1 MYGNAIVITNKM
13 KSTRGMTLVEL
24 LIVFT
29 IMGLLVSLVAPS
41 STKLLDKARAQEEW
55 LVLDRTI
62 DSLAFRAFA
71 DGKYVELAA
80 EDQTLQWK
88 IDGKPAGALALG
100 YLRFEK
106 DQIVVISPNGFADLD
121 EIVVFQGDRPR
132 ALRLN
137 RWLGIRG

>member
-1 MYGNAIVITNKM
+1 MIAKKTR
-13 KSTRGMTLVEL
+13 SPRGMTLVEL

-55 LVLDRTI
+55 LVLDRTV

-80 EDQTLQWK
+80 KDHMLQWT
-88 IDGKPAGALALG
+88 IGGKPAGVLALG

-106 DQIVVISPNGFADLD
+106 AQIVVISPNGLADVD
-121 EIVVFQGDRPR
+121 EIAVLQGDRLR

-137 RWLGIRG
+137 RWIGTRG